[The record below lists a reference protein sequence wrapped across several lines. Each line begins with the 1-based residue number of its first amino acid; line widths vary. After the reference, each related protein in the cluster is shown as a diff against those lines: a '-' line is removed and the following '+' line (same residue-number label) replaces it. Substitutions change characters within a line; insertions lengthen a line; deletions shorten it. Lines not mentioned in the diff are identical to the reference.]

1 MRRIPAR
8 SSRAFTLIEVTV
20 TLALIGAIM
29 ATIYAVLYGTLTQKR
44 IIEVKVQSSR
54 IGPLLLDQIERDLRQ
69 TFAYN
74 LAHGAVFKGE
84 DNRIAGQDADKFSLV
99 AQTPSTSALVEGEK
113 PVFSAVNEVGYALTQ
128 SPENADFLILW
139 RREDYYV
146 DDEPLEG
153 GKGTPLYR
161 QIRGLDV
168 TYYETLEEDADKLE
182 SWDSEVKGRLPAAME
197 IVLKLEVEPRAS
209 GAGLTAQELERRE
222 YSYRR
227 WITFPNDLELT
238 MAVRPAVPVPPEEE
252 EGDGAG
258 GGGQSGEG
266 DGEGDGE
273 DGHGSGGGG
282 TGGGSS
288 GASIGVRGGGSTGG
302 SGSGSGG
309 SGKKGGRK

>member
-1 MRRIPAR
+1 MRRFPAL
-8 SSRAFTLIEVTV
+8 SSRGFTLLEVTV

-29 ATIYAVLYGTLTQKR
+29 ATIYAVLYGTLNQKR
-44 IIEVKVQSSR
+44 TIEVKVQSSR

-139 RREDYYV
+139 RREDYFV

-168 TYYETLEEDADKLE
+168 TYYESLEEDADKLE

-197 IVLKLEVEPRAS
+197 ILLKLEVEPRSS
-209 GAGLTAQELERRE
+209 GAALTAQELERRE
-222 YSYRR
+222 YTYRR
-227 WITFPNDLELT
+227 WITFPTDLELT
-238 MAVRPAVPVPPEEE
+238 MAVRPALPVPPGEEE
-252 EGDGAG
+252 DDGAG
-258 GGGQSGEG
+258 GAGSGDDDGGDDG
-266 DGEGDGE
+266 DGGDGTG
-273 DGHGSGGGG
+273 GHGTGGHGTGGGGSSTTTIGGPTGGSGGGG
-282 TGGGSS
+282 SS
-288 GASIGVRGGGSTGG
+288 RPKG
-302 SGSGSGG
+302 
-309 SGKKGGRK
+309 GKK